1 MYQKKVLILQT
12 KFETMKIQF
21 LGATREVT
29 GSKHLITTDSGHT
42 ILLDCGMYQGKGM
55 ETDAANRD
63 LGFDP
68 VKLDCVVLSHA
79 HIDHSGLIPYIV
91 KMGFKGDIY
100 CTPATRDLC
109 SLMLTDTAF
118 IQEQDVR
125 MYNKKIDR
133 QHPHKEKG
141 KKYFVEP
148 LYNQQDV
155 NRAMKHFVTY
165 SYDRRFRLFDDV
177 LLTFTNSGHMLGGA
191 ICSLEIY
198 EKPTPNNV
206 LRTATGSPIE
216 QSSSPVK
223 GGESNASFPSG
234 EERGEAKVWKRLT
247 YTGDIGRLH
256 CHILPPPQLFPQCD
270 YLICE
275 STYGDRT
282 HDEQM
287 VTEEQLLGI
296 VEDTCVYRKGQLLI
310 PAFSVG
316 RTQEIVYVLNQL
328 FNDGRLP
335 QIPVYVD
342 SPMSTNA
349 TQIFRMYPDELSD
362 EVRDT
367 MQFDPDPFGF
377 NTLRYITDIRESK
390 ALNHKDEPCIII
402 SASGM
407 LEAGRIKHHVANHI
421 SDPRCTI
428 LIVGYCEPTTL
439 GARIQEPGLQWI
451 SIFGLDRKIKA
462 QITKIEGFSGHG
474 DYKEMIDYLTR
485 SLQVEQVRRTFIVHG
500 NEEAAEAYKGHL
512 GEAGFKN
519 VTVPQKGETVEL

>member
-1 MYQKKVLILQT
+1 
-12 KFETMKIQF
+12 MKIQF
-21 LGATREVT
+21 LGAAREVT

-42 ILLDCGMYQGKGM
+42 ILLDCGMYQGKGL

-68 VKLDCVVLSHA
+68 AQLDCVVLSHA

-109 SLMLTDTAF
+109 ALMLTDTAF
-118 IQEQDVR
+118 IQEQDV
-125 MYNKKIDR
+125 NKS
-133 QHPHKEKG
+133 
-141 KKYFVEP
+141 
-148 LYNQQDV
+148 
-155 NRAMKHFVTY
+155 MKHFVTY

-198 EKPTPNNV
+198 EKDE
-206 LRTATGSPIE
+206 RM
-216 QSSSPVK
+216 
-223 GGESNASFPSG
+223 SG
-234 EERGEAKVWKRLT
+234 VEADPKRWKRLT
-247 YTGDIGRLH
+247 YTGDIGRKY

-275 STYGDRT
+275 STYGDRL
-282 HDEQM
+282 HDEAE
-287 VTEEQLLGI
+287 VTEEQLLGV

-310 PAFSVG
+310 PSFSVG

-328 FNDGRLP
+328 YNDGRLP
-335 QIPVYVD
+335 HIPVYVD

-349 TQIFRMYPDELSD
+349 TQIFRMYPDDLSD

-439 GARIQEPGLQWI
+439 GARIQQPGLQWI

-485 SLQVEQVRRTFIVHG
+485 SLSVDKVMRVFVVHG
-500 NEEAAEAYKGHL
+500 DENAAEAYKGHL
-512 GEAGFKN
+512 HEAGFKN
-519 VTVPQKGETVEL
+519 IEVPQKGETVEL

>member
-1 MYQKKVLILQT
+1 MQH
-12 KFETMKIQF
+12 KFKITMKIQF

-68 VKLDCVVLSHA
+68 ATLDCVVLSHA

-109 SLMLTDTAF
+109 ALMLADTAF

-125 MYNKKIDR
+125 TYNKKIDK
-133 QHPHKEKG
+133 QNPHKEKG
-141 KKYFVEP
+141 KKYKIEP
-148 LYNQQDV
+148 LYDQKDV
-155 NRAMKHFVTY
+155 NKAMKHFVTY

-198 EKPTPNNV
+198 ENDLKQSQTTSNNV
-206 LRTATGSPIE
+206 KR
-216 QSSSPVK
+216 
-223 GGESNASFPSG
+223 
-234 EERGEAKVWKRLT
+234 WKRLT
-247 YTGDIGRLH
+247 YTGDVGRLH

-275 STYGDRT
+275 STYGDRL

-287 VTEEQLLGI
+287 VTEEQLLGV

-310 PAFSVG
+310 PSFSVG

-328 FNDGRLP
+328 YNDGRLP

-349 TQIFRMYPDELSD
+349 TQIFRMYPEELSD

-367 MQFDPDPFGF
+367 MRFDHDPFGF
-377 NTLRYITDIRESK
+377 NTLRYITDINESK

-428 LIVGYCEPTTL
+428 LIVGYCEPSTL
-439 GARIQEPGLQWI
+439 GARIQQPGLQWI
-451 SIFGLDRKIKA
+451 SIFGLDRRIKA

-474 DYKEMIDYLTR
+474 DYREMIDYFTR
-485 SLQVEQVRRTFIVHG
+485 SLDVKQVQQVFVVHG
-500 NEEAAEAYKGHL
+500 DETAAETYKGHL
-512 GEAGFKN
+512 EDAGLKN
-519 VTVPQKGETVEL
+519 VEVPQKGQTVEL

>member
-1 MYQKKVLILQT
+1 
-12 KFETMKIQF
+12 MKIQF

-42 ILLDCGMYQGKGM
+42 ILLDCGMYQGKGI

-68 VKLDCVVLSHA
+68 AKLDCIVLSHA
-79 HIDHSGLIPYIV
+79 HIDHSGLIPYVV

-109 SLMLTDTAF
+109 ALMLADTAF

-125 MYNKKIDR
+125 TYNKKIDK

-141 KKYFVEP
+141 KKYFIEP
-148 LYNQQDV
+148 LYNQNDV
-155 NRAMKHFVTY
+155 NRAMKLFVTY
-165 SYDRRFRLFDDV
+165 GYDRRFRLFDDV

-191 ICSLEIY
+191 ICSLEVY
-198 EKPTPNNV
+198 E
-206 LRTATGSPIE
+206 
-216 QSSSPVK
+216 
-223 GGESNASFPSG
+223 ES
-234 EERGEAKVWKRLT
+234 RWKRLT
-247 YTGDIGRLH
+247 YTGDIGRKH

-275 STYGDRT
+275 STYGDRL
-282 HDEQM
+282 HDEQL
-287 VTEEQLLGI
+287 VTEEQLLG
-296 VEDTCVYRKGQLLI
+296 VVDDTCVYRKGQLLI
-310 PAFSVG
+310 PSFSVG

-328 FNDGRLP
+328 YNDGRLP

-349 TQIFRMYPDELSD
+349 TQIFRMYPDELSE
-362 EVRDT
+362 EVQDT
-367 MQFDPDPFGF
+367 LRFDPDPFGF

-439 GARIQEPGLQWI
+439 GARIQQPGLQWI
-451 SIFGLDRKIKA
+451 SIFGQDRKIKA

-474 DYKEMIDYLTR
+474 DYQEMIDYLTR
-485 SLQVEQVRRTFIVHG
+485 SLAVDQVKRVFVVHG
-500 NEEAAEAYKGHL
+500 EETAAQTYKTHL
-512 GEAGFKN
+512 EEAGF
-519 VTVPQKGETVEL
+519 THIAIPSKGETVEL

>member
-1 MYQKKVLILQT
+1 
-12 KFETMKIQF
+12 MKIQF

-68 VKLDCVVLSHA
+68 AKLDCVVLSHA
-79 HIDHSGLIPYIV
+79 HIDHSGLIPYIY
-91 KMGFKGDIY
+91 KMGFRGDIY

-109 SLMLTDTAF
+109 ALMLTDTAY

-125 MYNKKIDR
+125 TYNKKIDK
-133 QHPHKEKG
+133 QNPHKEKG
-141 KKYFVEP
+141 KKYKIEP
-148 LYNQQDV
+148 LYTQHEVDKV
-155 NRAMKHFVTY
+155 MRHFVCY
-165 SYDRRFRLFDDV
+165 DYDRRFRLFDDV
-177 LLTFTNSGHMLGGA
+177 LLTFTNSGHMLGSA

-198 EKPTPNNV
+198 EEDHALHGQP
-206 LRTATGSPIE
+206 
-216 QSSSPVK
+216 
-223 GGESNASFPSG
+223 PS
-234 EERGEAKVWKRLT
+234 ETRRWKRLC
-247 YTGDIGRLH
+247 YTGDIGRKH
-256 CHILPPPQLFPQCD
+256 CHILPSPQLFPQCD

-275 STYGDRT
+275 STYGDRL
-282 HDEQM
+282 HDEEL
-287 VTEEQLLGI
+287 VSEEQLLGV

-310 PAFSVG
+310 PSFSVG
-316 RTQEIVYVLNQL
+316 RTQEIVYVLNRL
-328 FNDGRLP
+328 YNDGRLP
-335 QIPVYVD
+335 RIPVYVD

-349 TQIFRMYPDELSD
+349 TQIFRMYPSELSD

-367 MQFDPDPFGF
+367 MRFDPDPFGF

-390 ALNHKDEPCIII
+390 ALNHKEEPCIII

-428 LIVGYCEPTTL
+428 LIVGYCEPSTL
-439 GARIQEPGLQWI
+439 GARIQQPGLQWI
-451 SIFGLDRKIKA
+451 SIFGLDRRIKA

-474 DYKEMIDYLTR
+474 DYREMIDYITR
-485 SLQVEQVRRTFIVHG
+485 SLALDQVQRTFIVHG
-500 NEEAAEAYKGHL
+500 EKETAETYRTHL
-512 GEAGFKN
+512 TEAGFRA
-519 VTVPQKGETVEL
+519 VSIPEKGEIVEL

>member
-1 MYQKKVLILQT
+1 
-12 KFETMKIQF
+12 MKIQF
-21 LGATREVT
+21 LGAAREVT

-68 VKLDCVVLSHA
+68 AKLDCVVLSHA

-109 SLMLTDTAF
+109 ALMLADTAF

-125 MYNKKIDR
+125 TYNKKIDK
-133 QHPHKEKG
+133 QNPHKEKG
-141 KKYFVEP
+141 KKYKIEP
-148 LYNQQDV
+148 LYNQNDV
-155 NRAMKHFVTY
+155 NRAMKLFVTY

-198 EKPTPNNV
+198 EDETNGGPSP
-206 LRTATGSPIE
+206 AT
-216 QSSSPVK
+216 
-223 GGESNASFPSG
+223 
-234 EERGEAKVWKRLT
+234 RRWKRIT
-247 YTGDIGRLH
+247 YTGDIGRKH

-275 STYGDRT
+275 STYGDRL
-282 HDEQM
+282 HDEQL
-287 VTEEQLLGI
+287 VTEEELLG
-296 VEDTCVYRKGQLLI
+296 VVDDTCNYRKGQLLI
-310 PAFSVG
+310 PSFSVG

-328 FNDGRLP
+328 YNDGRLP
-335 QIPVYVD
+335 HIPVYVD

-367 MQFDPDPFGF
+367 MRFDPDPFGF
-377 NTLRYITDIRESK
+377 NTLRYITDISESK

-439 GARIQEPGLQWI
+439 GARIQQPGLQWI
-451 SIFGLDRKIKA
+451 SIFGQDRKIKA

-474 DYKEMIDYLTR
+474 DYQEMIDYLTR
-485 SLQVEQVRRTFIVHG
+485 SLAVDQVKQVFVVHG
-500 NEEAAEAYKGHL
+500 QEEAAQAYKGHL
-512 GEAGFKN
+512 EEAGFKE
-519 VTVPQKGETVEL
+519 VTVPLKGETVTL

>member
-1 MYQKKVLILQT
+1 
-12 KFETMKIQF
+12 MKIQF

-68 VKLDCVVLSHA
+68 AKLDCVVLSHA

-109 SLMLTDTAF
+109 ALMLADTAF

-125 MYNKKIDR
+125 TYNKKIDK
-133 QHPHKEKG
+133 QNPHKEKG
-141 KKYFVEP
+141 KKYKIEP
-148 LYNQQDV
+148 LYNQNDV
-155 NRAMKHFVTY
+155 NRAMKLFVTY

-198 EKPTPNNV
+198 EDDPNGCPSP
-206 LRTATGSPIE
+206 AT
-216 QSSSPVK
+216 
-223 GGESNASFPSG
+223 
-234 EERGEAKVWKRLT
+234 RRWKRLT
-247 YTGDIGRLH
+247 YTGDIGRKH

-275 STYGDRT
+275 STYGDRL
-282 HDEQM
+282 HDEQL
-287 VTEEQLLGI
+287 VTEEELLG
-296 VEDTCVYRKGQLLI
+296 VVDDTCVYRKGQLLI
-310 PAFSVG
+310 PSFSVG

-328 FNDGRLP
+328 YNDGRLP
-335 QIPVYVD
+335 HIPVYVD

-367 MQFDPDPFGF
+367 LRFDSDPFGF
-377 NTLRYITDIRESK
+377 NTLRYITDISESK

-439 GARIQEPGLQWI
+439 GARIQQPGLQWI
-451 SIFGLDRKIKA
+451 SIFGQDRKIKA

-474 DYKEMIDYLTR
+474 DYQEMIDYLTR
-485 SLQVEQVRRTFIVHG
+485 SLAVDQVKQVFVVHG
-500 NEEAAEAYKGHL
+500 QEEAAQAYKGHL
-512 GEAGFKN
+512 EEAGFKE
-519 VTVPQKGETVEL
+519 VTVPLKGETVTL

>member
-1 MYQKKVLILQT
+1 
-12 KFETMKIQF
+12 MKIQF

-55 ETDAANRD
+55 ETDADNRD

-68 VKLDCVVLSHA
+68 TTLDCVVLSHA

-91 KMGFKGDIY
+91 KMGFKGDVY

-109 SLMLTDTAF
+109 ALMLADTAF

-125 MYNKKIDR
+125 TYNKKIDK
-133 QHPHKEKG
+133 QNPHKEKG
-141 KKYFVEP
+141 KKYKIEP
-148 LYNQQDV
+148 LYNQHDV
-155 NRAMKHFVTY
+155 DKAMRHFVTY

-198 EKPTPNNV
+198 EKDEGIRG
-206 LRTATGSPIE
+206 LE
-216 QSSSPVK
+216 
-223 GGESNASFPSG
+223 GEG
-234 EERGEAKVWKRLT
+234 AKRWKRVT
-247 YTGDIGRLH
+247 YTGDIGRPH
-256 CHILPPPQLFPQCD
+256 SHILPSPMLFPQCD

-275 STYGDRT
+275 STYGDRR
-282 HDEQM
+282 HEEDV
-287 VTEEQLLGI
+287 VTEEQLLGV

-310 PAFSVG
+310 PSFSVG

-328 FNDGRLP
+328 YNDGRLSAR
-335 QIPVYVD
+335 IPVYVD
-342 SPMSTNA
+342 SPMSFNA

-362 EVRDT
+362 EVKDT
-367 MQFDPDPFGF
+367 MRYDDDPFGF

-390 ALNHKDEPCIII
+390 ALNHKTEPCIII

-421 SDPRCTI
+421 SDPKCTI
-428 LIVGYCEPTTL
+428 LIVGYCAPTTL

-451 SIFGLDRKIKA
+451 SIFGLDRRIKA
-462 QITKIEGFSGHG
+462 HITKIEGFSGHG
-474 DYKEMIDYLTR
+474 DYQEMIEYLTR
-485 SLQVEQVRRTFIVHG
+485 SLQADKVQQVFVVHG
-500 NEEAAEAYKGHL
+500 EEQAAEAYKEHL
-512 GEAGFKN
+512 HNAGFRNISIPAKRDII
-519 VTVPQKGETVEL
+519 EL

>member
-1 MYQKKVLILQT
+1 
-12 KFETMKIQF
+12 MKIQF
-21 LGATREVT
+21 IGATREVT

-68 VKLDCVVLSHA
+68 KTLDCIVLSHA
-79 HIDHSGLIPYIV
+79 HIDHSGLIPYVV

-141 KKYFVEP
+141 KTYKVEP
-148 LYNQQDV
+148 LYNQNDV
-155 NRAMKHFVTY
+155 NRAMKLFVTY
-165 SYDRRFRLFDDV
+165 SFDRRFRLFDDV

-191 ICSLEIY
+191 VCSLEIY
-198 EKPTPNNV
+198 ENDANRENN
-206 LRTATGSPIE
+206 
-216 QSSSPVK
+216 
-223 GGESNASFPSG
+223 
-234 EERGEAKVWKRLT
+234 AKRWKRLT
-247 YTGDIGRLH
+247 YTGDIGRKH
-256 CHILPPPQLFPQCD
+256 CHILPSPQLFPQCD

-275 STYGDRT
+275 STYGDRL
-282 HDEQM
+282 HDEQL
-287 VTEEQLLGI
+287 VTEEELLGV

-310 PAFSVG
+310 PSFSVG

-328 FNDGRLP
+328 YNDGRLP

-349 TQIFRMYPDELSD
+349 TQIFRMYPDELNE

-390 ALNHKDEPCIII
+390 ELNYKEDPCIII

-439 GARIQEPGLQWI
+439 GARIQQPGLQWI
-451 SIFGLDRKIKA
+451 SIFGQDRRIKA

-474 DYKEMIDYLTR
+474 DYQEMIDYLTR
-485 SLQVEQVRRTFIVHG
+485 RLAVDQVQRTFVGHG
-500 NEEAAEAYKGHL
+500 DETAPEGYKR
-512 GEAGFKN
+512 
-519 VTVPQKGETVEL
+519 P

>member
-1 MYQKKVLILQT
+1 MHIQKKMTTFATAKVWIPNRKIVT
-12 KFETMKIQF
+12 TMKIQF

-68 VKLDCVVLSHA
+68 AQLDCVVLSHA

-91 KMGFKGDIY
+91 KMGFKGDVY

-109 SLMLTDTAF
+109 ALMLTDTAF

-125 MYNKKIDR
+125 TYNKKIDK
-133 QHPHKEKG
+133 QNPHKEKG
-141 KKYFVEP
+141 KKYKIEP

-155 NRAMKHFVTY
+155 NKAMRHFVTY

-191 ICSLEIY
+191 ICSLEVY
-198 EKPTPNNV
+198 E
-206 LRTATGSPIE
+206 
-216 QSSSPVK
+216 
-223 GGESNASFPSG
+223 ES
-234 EERGEAKVWKRLT
+234 RWKRLT
-247 YTGDIGRLH
+247 YTGDIGRKH
-256 CHILPPPQLFPQCD
+256 SHILPPPQLFPQCD

-275 STYGDRT
+275 STYGDRL

-296 VEDTCVYRKGQLLI
+296 VDDTCVYRKGQLLI
-310 PAFSVG
+310 PSFSVG

-328 FNDGRLP
+328 YNDGRLP
-335 QIPVYVD
+335 HIPVYVD

-367 MQFDPDPFGF
+367 LQFDSDPFGF

-439 GARIQEPGLQWI
+439 GARIQQPGLQWI
-451 SIFGLDRKIKA
+451 SIFGQDRRIKA

-485 SLQVEQVRRTFIVHG
+485 SLQVDGVQRVFVVHG
-500 NEEAAEAYKGHL
+500 EQTVAETYSDHL
-512 GEAGFKN
+512 REAGFRQ
-519 VTVPQKGETVEL
+519 VSVPEKGEVVEL

>member
-1 MYQKKVLILQT
+1 
-12 KFETMKIQF
+12 MKIQF

-68 VKLDCVVLSHA
+68 AKLDCVVLSHA

-109 SLMLTDTAF
+109 ALMLADTAF

-125 MYNKKIDR
+125 TYNKKIDK
-133 QHPHKEKG
+133 QYPHKEKG
-141 KKYFVEP
+141 KKYKIEP
-148 LYNQQDV
+148 LYNQNDV
-155 NRAMKHFVTY
+155 NRAMKLFVTY

-191 ICSLEIY
+191 ICSLEVY
-198 EKPTPNNV
+198 EEETTSNPQTFKPSNNDK
-206 LRTATGSPIE
+206 R
-216 QSSSPVK
+216 
-223 GGESNASFPSG
+223 
-234 EERGEAKVWKRLT
+234 WKRLT
-247 YTGDIGRLH
+247 YTGDIGRKH
-256 CHILPPPQLFPQCD
+256 CHILPEPQLFPQCD

-275 STYGDRT
+275 STYGDRL
-282 HDEQM
+282 HDEQL
-287 VTEEQLLGI
+287 VTEEELLG
-296 VEDTCVYRKGQLLI
+296 VVDDTCVYRKGQLLI
-310 PAFSVG
+310 PSFSVG

-328 FNDGRLP
+328 YNDGRLP

-367 MQFDPDPFGF
+367 LRFDSDPFGF
-377 NTLRYITDIRESK
+377 NTLRYITDISESK

-439 GARIQEPGLQWI
+439 GARIQQPGLQWI
-451 SIFGLDRKIKA
+451 SIFGQDHKIKA

-474 DYKEMIDYLTR
+474 DYQEMIDYLTR
-485 SLQVEQVRRTFIVHG
+485 SLAVDQVKQVFVVHG
-500 NEEAAEAYKGHL
+500 QEEAAQAYKGHL
-512 GEAGFKN
+512 EEAGFKQI
-519 VTVPQKGETVEL
+519 TVPHKGETVIL